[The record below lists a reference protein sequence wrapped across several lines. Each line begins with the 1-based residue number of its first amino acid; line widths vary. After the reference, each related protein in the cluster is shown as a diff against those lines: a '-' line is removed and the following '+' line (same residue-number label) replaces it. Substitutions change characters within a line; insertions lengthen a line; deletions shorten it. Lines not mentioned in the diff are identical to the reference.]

1 MLKVLFTL
9 LFLFFLVSKLIYEFL
24 DICEVCAL

>member
-9 LFLFFLVSKLIYEFL
+9 LFIFLVSKLIYEFL
-24 DICEVCAL
+24 DICQVCAL